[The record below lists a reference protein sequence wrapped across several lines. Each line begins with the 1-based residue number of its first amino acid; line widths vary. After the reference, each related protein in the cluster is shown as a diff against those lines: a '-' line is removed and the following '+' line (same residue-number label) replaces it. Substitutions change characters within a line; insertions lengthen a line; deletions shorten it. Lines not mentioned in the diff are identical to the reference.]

1 MNTIKING
9 VAVKLLGEDNDFYY
23 TEDIDKKFTLGLYSS
38 RCAFY
43 KDKDNNK
50 IYHTQIKLNWWNPLV
65 WLIEIFWLIFWFCKA
80 FVMEGFYGVKE
91 LVEEYDKVDIFKYGS
106 DYCSHHVPE
115 GYTIE
120 K

>member
-1 MNTIKING
+1 MNTIKLNA
-9 VAVKLLGEDNDFYY
+9 VAVELLGEDNEFYY
-23 TEDIDKKFTLGLYSS
+23 TEDIDKKFNLGLYSS

-50 IYHTQIKLNWWNPLV
+50 FYYTQTKLNWWNPLV
-65 WLIEIFWLIFWFCKA
+65 WLIVIFCLCKT
-80 FVMEGFYGVKE
+80 FVMEGFNGVKE
-91 LVEEYDKVDIFKYGS
+91 LIDEYDKDIFKYGS